1 MDDDEEEN
9 GARAAPS
16 PRPPGDALVATCEAS
31 TRVGADGSVTVAV
44 ADLIFRTADA
54 AKAAWPPLPR
64 LGLALRLPPSV
75 GDVAWLGL
83 GPHECYPDR
92 KAAALFGAFC
102 GTVDDLFVPYLR
114 PSECGNRTGVE
125 RLALASP
132 SLALGIAADF
142 GAFDFSAGRHGDR
155 DLVEAGAAKESEIPN
170 FKGSYLG
177 RFPLVLADCWT
188 SDHLSERPRS
198 VDVFF
203 VTRARGTLTLKRR

>member
-1 MDDDEEEN
+1 MDDDEEDT

-31 TRVGADGSVTVAV
+31 TRVCADGSVTVSV

-92 KAAALFGAFC
+92 KAAALFGAFG

-142 GAFDFSAGRHGDR
+142 GAFDFSAGRHQCG
-155 DLVEAGAAKESEIPN
+155 N
-170 FKGSYLG
+170 Q
-177 RFPLVLADCWT
+177 PLVWGGPHQTSELSISVKSKSIQLIFGRIDC
-188 SDHLSERPRS
+188 SRRVLEAKPKKLRRNCRIRS
-198 VDVFF
+198 H
-203 VTRARGTLTLKRR
+203 

>member
-1 MDDDEEEN
+1 MDDDEEED

-92 KAAALFGAFC
+92 KAAALFGAFV

-155 DLVEAGAAKESEIPN
+155 DLVEARHQHE
-170 FKGSYLG
+170 LG
-177 RFPLVLADCWT
+177 DGRRGKFRSCFARF
-188 SDHLSERPRS
+188 
-198 VDVFF
+198 
-203 VTRARGTLTLKRR
+203 G